1 MTVDKD
7 FFVKMRMTDPTFTVY
22 DAVEVYCRESPD
34 VATRLM
40 RDDPSG
46 PDIFSADYL
55 EDYLSTVSRYDAFM
69 LGRDSDYDPN
79 CDYFTF
85 DGYGHIKSISVADVD
100 EMAFD
105 YVTTTWFVDSI
116 IDGEVDVPSDL
127 EDIIALW
134 GPDGAELCEDY
145 LYVKTLGSR
154 NARKKGCRRW
164 TTSS

>member
-1 MTVDKD
+1 MTVDMD
-7 FFVKMRMTDPTFTVY
+7 FFVKMRMADPTFTVY

-55 EDYLSTVSRYDAFM
+55 EDYLSTGSRYDAFM
-69 LGRDSDYDPN
+69 LGWYSDYDPN

-116 IDGEVDVPSDL
+116 IDGEIDVPSDL

-134 GPDGAELCEDY
+134 GPGGMELCEEY
-145 LYVKTLGSR
+145 MRSRTVGSR
-154 NARKKGCRRW
+154 NAKKRGMFR
-164 TTSS
+164 